1 MALIDQVITERY
13 ALYNGDCVEVVS
25 DLPANS
31 VGLAVFAIFVGVM
44 LAVEYAA
51 GVAGL

>member
-1 MALIDQVITERY
+1 MAVIDQVITERY

-31 VGLAVFAIFVGVM
+31 VGLSVYSPSNELTSFCRSGK
-44 LAVEYAA
+44 
-51 GVAGL
+51 